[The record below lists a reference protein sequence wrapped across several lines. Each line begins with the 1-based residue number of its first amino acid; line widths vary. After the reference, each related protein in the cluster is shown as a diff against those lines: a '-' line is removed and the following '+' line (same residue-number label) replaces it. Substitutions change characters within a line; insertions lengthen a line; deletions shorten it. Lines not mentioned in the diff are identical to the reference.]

1 MSKDKL
7 AQVFHFDLQGKRK
20 EKCDFLYDNSISA
33 IEWNQLEVKE
43 PNFFVKKDFENEI
56 EYKEGVD

>member
-20 EKCDFLYDNSISA
+20 EKCDFLYDNSISSIQW
-33 IEWNQLEVKE
+33 IELEVKD
-43 PNFFVKKDFENEI
+43 PNFFCEERF
-56 EYKEGVD
+56 